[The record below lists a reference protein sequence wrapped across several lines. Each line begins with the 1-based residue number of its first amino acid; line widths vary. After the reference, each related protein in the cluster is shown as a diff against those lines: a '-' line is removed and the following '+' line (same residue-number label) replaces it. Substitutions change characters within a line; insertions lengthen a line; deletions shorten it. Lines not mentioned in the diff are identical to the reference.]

1 MSSVT
6 PVLPETHATR
16 SWSEHQD
23 LHFARSQH
31 VLPLLASELARTSHQ
46 FPAAFI
52 EQQGQPRLA
61 GVLGLRPG
69 ANLYITENGF
79 WRGEI
84 LPLVLRSYPF
94 LLGRSQHLGRDQRV
108 LCVDHASHAVH
119 DDTTGD
125 HAFVNDQGQLTPA
138 TQARLKRLKTVEHER
153 LKTQRAVQAL
163 HEAQLLT
170 PWAIQIETEEGHR
183 PLEGLLKV
191 DETALNRLDDAAFV
205 ALRASGALTLAYGQL
220 YSMPRLATVQRLH
233 TRHLRDTQATA
244 PENLGDHLDHLF
256 GDNDDD
262 LEFDFGP

>member
-1 MSSVT
+1 MSSVK
-6 PVLPETHATR
+6 PVLPDTHAQL
-16 SWSEHQD
+16 SWTDHQD
-23 LHFARSQH
+23 LHFARTQH
-31 VLPLLASELARTSHQ
+31 FLPLLASELSHTSHQ

-52 EQQGQPRLA
+52 EQQGQMRLI
-61 GVLGLRPG
+61 GVLGLQPG
-69 ANLYITENGF
+69 VNLYITENGF
-79 WRGEI
+79 WRGDT

-94 LLGRSQHLGRDQRV
+94 LLGRSRQLGSEQRV
-108 LCVDHASHAVH
+108 LCVDHASQAVH

-125 HAFVNDQGQLTPA
+125 HAFVNAQGQLTPA
-138 TQARLKRLKTVEHER
+138 TQARLKRLKTCEHER

-163 HEAQLLT
+163 QDAQLLT
-170 PWAIQIETEEGHR
+170 PWAINVETEEGPR
-183 PLEGLLKV
+183 QLEGLLKV

-233 TRHLRDTQATA
+233 TRLLRDTQATA

-262 LEFDFGP
+262 LEFDFGS